1 MVGLALA
8 AVMVCSPVFSVKAD
22 TEDEI
27 EAAEQKA
34 DELEKPERGGGVR
47 KSRALGTAGYDHCG
61 NERYAGKAA
70 CEGRRGR
77 AG

>member
-34 DELEKPERGGGVR
+34 DELESQKEAAESEKPSSRNGWIRSLR
-47 KSRALGTAGYDHCG
+47 K
-61 NERYAGKAA
+61 
-70 CEGRRGR
+70 
-77 AG
+77 